1 MEENEKIGYERK
13 SNAQIIA
20 DFLMRLHKETEE
32 AIELEENIRAGLE
45 IVLTWVADMEEKEN
59 E

>member
-1 MEENEKIGYERK
+1 MDEKMGYVRK
-13 SNAQIIA
+13 SDAENLA

-32 AIELEENIRAGLE
+32 AVELEENIRAGLE
-45 IVLTWVADMEEKEN
+45 IVLSWLEEMEEKEN

>member
-1 MEENEKIGYERK
+1 MNE
-13 SNAQIIA
+13 QIIA

-45 IVLTWVADMEEKEN
+45 IVLSWIAEMEEER
-59 E
+59 